1 MVTTWLR
8 EWLGRKTRRAL
19 CSHVT
24 LPDLYTQLYGMEPHP
39 EHISNMLAD
48 RAVLMAL
55 CLQPRPVNENR
66 WWGYRWEGRGGC
78 VSNICF
84 HAFFIFCIF
93 LKFYRP
99 HNLNFIFYIF
109 SDAHSPELP
118 VILCYRG
125 FMYFFKAQTAIVAKA
140 GKRSIKSSQSNPKI
154 QQLRLCFPLEP
165 RVQRFGRLAP
175 SPLTI
180 ATGRPW

>member
-1 MVTTWLR
+1 MTTTWLR

-19 CSHVT
+19 RIHVT

-39 EHISNMLAD
+39 EHISHLLAD
-48 RAVLMAL
+48 RAVLTAL

-125 FMYFFKAQTAIVAKA
+125 FMYLFLKHKLPLLQRLENGALNLLSQTPKY
-140 GKRSIKSSQSNPKI
+140 SNSD
-154 QQLRLCFPLEP
+154 CVFP
-165 RVQRFGRLAP
+165 
-175 SPLTI
+175 
-180 ATGRPW
+180 